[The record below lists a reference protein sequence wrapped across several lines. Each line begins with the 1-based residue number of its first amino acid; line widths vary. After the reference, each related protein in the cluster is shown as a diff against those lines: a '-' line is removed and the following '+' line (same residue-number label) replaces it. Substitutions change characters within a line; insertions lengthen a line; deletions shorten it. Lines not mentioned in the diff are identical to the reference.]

1 MSERLEI
8 NVTFAGG
15 YYHASHPRLP
25 TICALSLAV
34 LRKRVEEKL
43 NGEDVEVRLMLD
55 RRARLERD
63 RRRRGGAGR
72 PTDYARPR

>member
-1 MSERLEI
+1 MSGERLEI

-43 NGEDVEVRLMLD
+43 NG
-55 RRARLERD
+55 
-63 RRRRGGAGR
+63 
-72 PTDYARPR
+72 PARPAGARPAAAGW